1 MGSALNNTARQIGAA
16 LGVALVSS
24 ILVSA
29 LAQNDYL
36 SGFHTAWRLTSFVI
50 LLSGTA
56 MLLLFRRPTDEQLR
70 AAM

>member
-29 LAQNDYL
+29 LAKDDYL
-36 SGFHTAWRLTSFVI
+36 SGFHTTWRLTSFII
-50 LLSGTA
+50 LLSGLA
-56 MLLLFRRPTDEQLR
+56 MLTLFRRPTPEQIT
-70 AAM
+70 AAT

>member
-29 LAQNDYL
+29 LARNDYL
-36 SGFHTAWRLTSFVI
+36 NGFHTAWRLTSFVI
-50 LLSGTA
+50 LISGLA
-56 MLLLFRRPTDEQLR
+56 MLALFRRPTDEQLC
-70 AAM
+70 AAN